1 MLYRI
6 TRRDLIRLDSTE
18 GVPGRGYRHVVVN
31 AEDRYGRVISVVT
44 YMAQGKEV
52 DGKPSLRYITLL
64 REAAR
69 SHGLPENYIQFLE
82 GVEHAQ

>member
-6 TRRDLIRLDSTE
+6 RRRDLISLDSTE
-18 GVPGRGYRHVVVN
+18 GVPGRGYRHVDLE
-31 AEDRYGRVISVVT
+31 AEDRNGRVIQAVT

-64 REAAR
+64 RESAR
-69 SHGLPENYIQFLE
+69 AHGLREPYIRFLE
-82 GVEHAQ
+82 AVEHAQ